1 MKIRV
6 RYFVWF
12 LTTVT
17 FQDDFVIPAEVSM
30 GLVGLYGLYFLAIS
44 WDLSNRKRKKR
55 SLFHH
60 QGSQILF
67 SKKSHVIQF
76 LPFVC
81 RIPWKS
87 RQKWSIWCL
96 PIAIWILYETTE
108 FDKIQVIILFKWA
121 LIFLSGVNFYRIYF
135 IGCKFLQNIF
145 YRALILTKFF
155 WWGVKYYKIF

>member
-135 IGCKFLQNIF
+135 IG
-145 YRALILTKFF
+145 R
-155 WWGVKYYKIF
+155 